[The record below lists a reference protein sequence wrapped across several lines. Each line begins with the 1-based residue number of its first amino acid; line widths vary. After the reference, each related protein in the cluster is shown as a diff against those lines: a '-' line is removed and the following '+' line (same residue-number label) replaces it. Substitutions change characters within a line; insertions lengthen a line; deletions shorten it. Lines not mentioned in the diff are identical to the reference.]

1 MCVESVWT
9 SLWILCVKSVWT
21 KFVFMEQLWVI
32 KLNLWCICVMRCWS
46 TNAERLACNSSLL
59 QTLERLASI
68 GKLLP
73 PTRVPAKRRYKNINT
88 DVCCIFHRRP
98 SASVLAAYY
107 RRVSWI
113 KAVVMPH
120 ASVIGIYHD
129 TQRCVCNLSLSQT
142 SYDRRAGA
150 CLWSHLMRVCNV
162 KLSHSQL
169 RG

>member
-59 QTLERLASI
+59 QTLERLASV

-88 DVCCIFHRRP
+88 DVCCTFHRRP

-113 KAVVMPH
+113 TDGCYATRICNRYISQTRRG
-120 ASVIGIYHD
+120 ASVIYHYHRRLTTD
-129 TQRCVCNLSLSQT
+129 AQEHVCDHT
-142 SYDRRAGA
+142 
-150 CLWSHLMRVCNV
+150 
-162 KLSHSQL
+162 
-169 RG
+169 